1 MPTLKQLT
9 CTLEKEP
16 SRAPLKE
23 FSTNY
28 SDGFVETY
36 VAVPI
41 ERTGFGIHLKS
52 SGYIAPGLAMF
63 VYIDGVY
70 QCNRHRQNLIP
81 PDGTVPSDFYE
92 TNFRVLQK
100 EEKTGKGQFV
110 GRAWSFDSLNIA
122 SADKAPNVDDTILG
136 NLGTIEVVVLRVHP
150 LSAQPVPA
158 GMAAPLPARPAN
170 ATKAKPTSEKTG
182 NAAKQK
188 VIKIKPKF
196 VPDENGKFDG
206 AADDAP
212 VQNFG
217 AGLDG
222 PSDDRYYDR
231 GYDYYHDHDDRGRRP
246 RHSHHRRASPSPP
259 PRHDFGPSYADYL
272 RWRDTHPDAAVPSRG
287 PVMQRSS
294 SYYEQYRPTSGAHGQ
309 HGNANSGHRQRRRV
323 RADDG
328 IPLDRPYEYWVFEGS
343 NLLIGDRFP
352 HPAHED
358 PPPLSASYLTQSE
371 YESQAKSEAERRPRT
386 SGEARAGAY
395 STIDTRKLPQARASD
410 QVSRHVRWADGYRE
424 GHVTDLVKQIPNRQ
438 TGKFSSYRAGQADT
452 SLVSASRLDP
462 IYNTRRAPE
471 TSRRDDDCKMP
482 GSWVGQDPK
491 DSARTPTP
499 NPFYRLPVYKK
510 QQQSGSRSNKGGP
523 TTTFHESGNEQGGQF
538 NGQDTTGWAGDT
550 WDSNGAAQG
559 GDGSK
564 AAGDGG
570 WGPTDPQE
578 QPNQP
583 AEMNFG
589 GAQQDTGASGNWQ
602 NDAGNTGG
610 DAGNSKWGN
619 DNTGGEI
626 SFGPATADN
635 SADNTGAEWNY
646 DTTTPAANDAQQATA
661 DSKWTTPADNAQ
673 QAPDDNKWDCSAI
686 PTPTAHVEQF
696 PAVAKTI
703 SSHKAASSAANTSMH
718 KPIVPE
724 QPFVK
729 SYWQNTTPSAPVAAP
744 YRQPKSSPDAPTE
757 VFAPS
762 EAPYV
767 VPEHTPREKLVDSY
781 VHHGKAYGYTHAT
794 ARPNYMDTLDQP
806 YAVFRFKYR
815 SGEMLA
821 RILGRKGKEEIEKER
836 AREREEERKRKLSLL
851 SKEELIAQLVEKKE
865 AEAKA
870 ASEKKATTAGGSQQ
884 WKAPSVAASQP
895 KSINEWVNNVVDAT
909 GSVGKASAAKSTS
922 GGDETMTCDR
932 CNVTLINEWWS
943 CDKCVPGDDTYDICI
958 HCVET
963 KERCKDS
970 SHDLMKMRD
979 NVDIGNGKKGP
990 QPVNETLRGIQ
1001 KGSKSTKGGN
1011 GGGSKKNG
1019 GGGNNTAKD
1028 DSNNWSGDFVG
1039 TTGDWAGTTPVVGDT
1054 TSGGAWGPVDTKIA
1068 FD

>member
-16 SRAPLKE
+16 SRSPLKE

-100 EEKTGKGQFV
+100 EEKTGKGQFI
-110 GRAWSFDSLNIA
+110 GRAWSFDGLIIA
-122 SADKAPNVDDTILG
+122 TADKAPNVDDTILG
-136 NLGTIEVVVLRVHP
+136 NLGTIEVVVLRIHP
-150 LSAQPVPA
+150 LSADQPAPA
-158 GMAAPLPARPAN
+158 GMAALLPARPTN
-170 ATKAKPTSEKTG
+170 ATKAKPTSEKT
-182 NAAKQK
+182 AKQK

-222 PSDDRYYDR
+222 PSDDRYY
-231 GYDYYHDHDDRGRRP
+231 YHDQDDRGRRP

-309 HGNANSGHRQRRRV
+309 HGNASSGHRQRRRV

-386 SGEARAGAY
+386 SGDARAGAY
-395 STIDTRKLPQARASD
+395 SAIDTRKLPQARASD
-410 QVSRHVRWADGYRE
+410 
-424 GHVTDLVKQIPNRQ
+424 QIPNRQ
-438 TGKFSSYRAGQADT
+438 TGKFSSYRAGQADST
-452 SLVSASRLDP
+452 LASSSRPDP

-471 TSRRDDDCKMP
+471 TNRRDDNCKMS

-499 NPFYRLPVYKK
+499 TLTPNPFYGLPVHKK
-510 QQQSGSRSNKGGP
+510 QQQSGSRSNKGGS
-523 TTTFHESGNEQGGQF
+523 TIAFHKSSNEQAGLF
-538 NGQDTTGWAGDT
+538 NGQDTTGWGADA

-570 WGPTDPQE
+570 WGSTDPQE

-583 AEMNFG
+583 AKLNFG
-589 GAQQDTGASGNWQ
+589 GAQQGTGASGNWQ

-610 DAGNSKWGN
+610 DAGSNKAGSSAANPKWGN
-619 DNTGGEI
+619 DNTGGGI
-626 SFGPATADN
+626 SFEPATADN
-635 SADNTGAEWNY
+635 SADNTGAVWNN
-646 DTTTPAANDAQQATA
+646 DTTTPAANDAQAKASNWDTPATNDAQQATA
-661 DSKWTTPADNAQ
+661 DSNWPTTADNAQ
-673 QAPDDNKWDCSAI
+673 QAPADNKWDCGAI

-696 PAVAKTI
+696 PAVTK
-703 SSHKAASSAANTSMH
+703 SVRSHKAASSSANTSMH

-724 QPFVK
+724 QPLVK
-729 SYWQNTTPSAPVAAP
+729 SYWQKTAPRGPVPTP

-767 VPEHTPREKLVDSY
+767 VPEHTTREKLVDSY
-781 VHHGKAYGYTHAT
+781 VHHGKAYGYAHAT

-870 ASEKKATTAGGSQQ
+870 ASEKKATTAGGSQK

-895 KSINEWVNNVVDAT
+895 KPIHEWVNDVVDAT

-922 GGDETMTCDR
+922 GSSGPPVCKRCET
-932 CNVTLINEWWS
+932 VLINEWWS
-943 CDKCVPGDDTYDICI
+943 CGKCIPDDTYDICI

-963 KERCKDS
+963 KKRCDDS
-970 SHDLMKMRD
+970 SHDLMKWRD
-979 NVDIGNGKKGP
+979 GVASFNGVKTAG
-990 QPVNETLRGIQ
+990 PVNETLRGIQ

-1028 DSNNWSGDFVG
+1028 DSNNWSGGFG
-1039 TTGDWAGTTPVVGDT
+1039 GATGDWAGTTPVVADT
-1054 TSGGAWGPVDTKIA
+1054 TSGDAWGAVDTNIKMA
-1068 FD
+1068 WD